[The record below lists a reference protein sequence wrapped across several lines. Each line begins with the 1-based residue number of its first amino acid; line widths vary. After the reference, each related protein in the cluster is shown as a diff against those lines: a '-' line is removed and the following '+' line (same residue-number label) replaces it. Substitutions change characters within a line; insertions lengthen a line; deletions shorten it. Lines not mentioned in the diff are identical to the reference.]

1 MDNDAIIVELP
12 LAEQHP
18 HVDNQQGENSTQN
31 QSNSE
36 EIAKVINKVKT
47 SPMNPTPSYVS
58 FLSFSIIIEIFH

>member
-1 MDNDAIIVELP
+1 MDNDAIIVELS

-36 EIAKVINKVKT
+36 EIAKVMNKMKT
-47 SPMNPTPSYVS
+47 SRMNPTLLYNS
-58 FLSFSIIIEIFH
+58 FCSSQSS

>member
-1 MDNDAIIVELP
+1 MDNDAIIVELS

-36 EIAKVINKVKT
+36 EIVKIMNKMKRY
-47 SPMNPTPSYVS
+47 PMTPTPLYIS
-58 FLSFSIIIEIFH
+58 FCSSQSS